1 MVWGIAYVLHYFVAL
16 RAEPTRRALWIV
28 GIPYALTAL
37 AFMFYLPSIGGRL
50 VSPIAL
56 GLFAPF
62 APIPGA
68 LATFWFWRHEFKRA
82 WADDPEDLP
91 DGVQLANDDWRAG
104 LLILGAI
111 NVIAAIKVLFR
122 DLF

>member
-56 GLFAPF
+56 GLLRPLRQS
-62 APIPGA
+62 PV
-68 LATFWFWRHEFKRA
+68 LWRPSGSGGTNSSE
-82 WADDPEDLP
+82 
-91 DGVQLANDDWRAG
+91 
-104 LLILGAI
+104 LGPTI
-111 NVIAAIKVLFR
+111 QR
-122 DLF
+122 TCPTGSS